1 MSAWPLDPLAA
12 VTHAHPY
19 PYYRDLAQRR
29 PLYFDAGLGL
39 WVAAGHAAAQAV
51 LAAPECRVRP
61 LDQAAPPQLGDGGLA
76 RTFCLWA
83 RMSEAPRHPALK
95 VALSRALATAAG
107 AEAGRLAESLAR
119 DWLMREPLNG
129 EVLDRMA
136 QGLPVLTL
144 AGLLGLPAADAPAL
158 VAEVVALA
166 QALAADA
173 DVEAL
178 ERGEQALTALQA
190 RVAEALPQAGGMLAE
205 LKNELAPD
213 EATLTANVIGLLF
226 QSLDAG
232 AGLFAAAV
240 WHQAQGR
247 PLAAGAAAEWD
258 GLALRDPVLHNTR
271 RFVARDWSH
280 GGQTVPAGASVL
292 VVLAAAALGP
302 AGPGEALMFGAG
314 RHACPG
320 RALALEIAR
329 GGLVALAAAQPDWQ
343 DLTAAA
349 RFRRLP
355 NARVRIY
362 GEKGRAE

>member
-29 PLYFDAGLGL
+29 PLYFDAGLGV

-95 VALSRALATAAG
+95 AALSRALATAVG
-107 AEAGRLAESLAR
+107 AEAGRLSESLAR

-144 AGLLGLPAADAPAL
+144 AGLLGLPMADGPGL
-158 VAEVVALA
+158 VAEVAALA

-173 DVEAL
+173 DAETLA
-178 ERGEQALTALQA
+178 RGEQALAALQV
-190 RVAEALPQAGGMLAE
+190 RVAEALPRSDGLLAE
-205 LKNELAPD
+205 LRREWTVE
-213 EATLTANVIGLLF
+213 EAALTANVIGLLF

-232 AGLFAAAV
+232 TGLFAAAV

-247 PLAAGAAAEWD
+247 PLAAGAAAEWEW
-258 GLALRDPVLHNTR
+258 LALHDPVLHNTR
-271 RFVARDWSH
+271 RFAARDWRH
-280 GGQTVPAGASVL
+280 GGQTVPAGASIL
-292 VVLAAAALGP
+292 VVLAAAALDP

-320 RALALEIAR
+320 QALAMEIAR
-329 GGLVALAAAQPDWQ
+329 GGLAALAAARPDWQ
-343 DLTAAA
+343 VLTAAA

-362 GEKGRAE
+362 GDKGRTE

>member
-1 MSAWPLDPLAA
+1 MSAWPSDPLAA

-19 PYYRDLAQRR
+19 PYYQDLARRR

-39 WVAAGHAAAQAV
+39 WVAAGHAAVQAA
-51 LAAPECRVRP
+51 LASATCRVRP
-61 LDQAAPPQLGDGGLA
+61 VEQPAPSQLGDGGLA

-95 VALSRALATAAG
+95 AALNRALATVAG
-107 AEAGRLAESLAR
+107 AEARGLAESLAR
-119 DWLMREPLNG
+119 DWLAREPLNG
-129 EVLDRMA
+129 GLLDRMA

-144 AGLLGLPAADAPAL
+144 AGLLGLPMEDAPGL
-158 VAEVVALA
+158 VAEVTALA
-166 QALAADA
+166 RALAADA
-173 DVEAL
+173 NAEAL
-178 ERGEQALTALQA
+178 ASGERALAALQA
-190 RVAEALPQAGGMLAE
+190 RVVKALPRSGGVLAALRRE
-205 LKNELAPD
+205 WTAE
-213 EATLTANVIGLLF
+213 EAALTANVIGLLF

-247 PLAAGAAAEWD
+247 PLAAGAAADWAW
-258 GLALRDPVLHNTR
+258 LALHDPVLHNTR
-271 RFVARDWSH
+271 RFTAGEWSH

-292 VVLAAAALGP
+292 VVLAAAALDP
-302 AGPGEALMFGAG
+302 AGPGEGLMFGAG

-320 RALALEIAR
+320 QALALEIAR
-329 GGLVALAAAQPDWQ
+329 GGLAALAAVRPDWKT
-343 DLTAAA
+343 LTAAA

-362 GEKGRAE
+362 DEEGSAE

>member
-1 MSAWPLDPLAA
+1 MSAWPSDPLAA
-12 VTHAHPY
+12 VVHAHPY
-19 PYYRDLAQRR
+19 PYYQDLARRR

-51 LAAPECRVRP
+51 LASAACRVRP
-61 LDQAAPPQLGDGGLA
+61 LEQTAPPPLGDGGLA

-95 VALSRALATAAG
+95 AALNHALATVAG

-119 DWLMREPLNG
+119 DWLAREPLSG
-129 EVLDRMA
+129 GLLDRMA

-144 AGLLGLPAADAPAL
+144 AGLLGLEVEDAPAL
-158 VAEVVALA
+158 VAEVAALA

-173 DVEAL
+173 DAKALARGEAALEAL
-178 ERGEQALTALQA
+178 RA
-190 RVAEALPQAGGMLAE
+190 RVGAALPRAGGLLAALRHALE
-205 LKNELAPD
+205 PD
-213 EATLTANVIGLLF
+213 EAALTANVIGLLF

-247 PLAAGAAAEWD
+247 PLEAGAAAEWAW
-258 GLALRDPVLHNTR
+258 LALHDPVLHNTR
-271 RFVARDWSH
+271 RFAAGDWRH
-280 GGQTVPAGASVL
+280 GGQTVPAGASIL
-292 VVLAAAALGP
+292 VVLAAAALDP

-320 RALALEIAR
+320 QALAMEIAR
-329 GGLVALAAAQPDWQ
+329 GGLAALAAARPDWQ
-343 DLTAAA
+343 VLTAAA
-349 RFRRLP
+349 HFRRLP

-362 GEKGRAE
+362 GDKGRTE